1 MQIWRAEE
9 GEAAPL

>member
-9 GEAAPL
+9 GEAALL